1 VGPFGIDSD
10 ADDKV
15 NTPSSGP
22 STCHAGLATDCVE
35 TVFLPAMT
43 FDQDECFGDGSDAGL
58 PLQPVLTRAPTGMAR
73 AVVSGA

>member
-43 FDQDECFGDGSDAGL
+43 FDQDECFGDGSDDCSSRYS
-58 PLQPVLTRAPTGMAR
+58 PPRAPSRWGA
-73 AVVSGA
+73 AVCGA